1 MPGRSSECSNFA
13 LNIQDWATPIPVN
26 IDLDM
31 KQILIIES
39 SPRGAESAS
48 RHMTD
53 TLRLRLKTLYPNA
66 SFVVR
71 DLTAAPLPH
80 LDYQTITG
88 ISTKDKAEAESLKD
102 ALRLSDELSEELL
115 SSDLLVIA
123 SPMWNFGLPSS
134 LKAWID
140 HVVRAGKTF
149 NYAGAGVE
157 GLAKGKKAILVLA
170 SGGVFS
176 EGPWKSWDTVEPYLR
191 MILGFIGID
200 DVQTVRAQGMN
211 IPGLSEHAIPNGEK
225 AIEALAL

>member
-1 MPGRSSECSNFA
+1 MSKRCSEYPRLGNT
-13 LNIQDWATPIPVN
+13 DPVN
-26 IDLDM
+26 IDLEM
-31 KQILIIES
+31 KRILIIES

-48 RHMTD
+48 RRLTD
-53 TLRLRLKTLYPNA
+53 TLRLRLKTLHPNA

-71 DLTAAPLPH
+71 DLAASPLPH
-80 LDYQTITG
+80 LDYQAVKG

-102 ALRLSDELSEELL
+102 ALRLSDELSDELL

-123 SPMWNFGLPSS
+123 SPMWNFGMPSS

-157 GLAKGKKAILVLA
+157 GLAKGKKAILVLS

-211 IPGLSEHAIPNGEK
+211 IPALSEQAIPNGEK
-225 AIEALAL
+225 TIEALAL